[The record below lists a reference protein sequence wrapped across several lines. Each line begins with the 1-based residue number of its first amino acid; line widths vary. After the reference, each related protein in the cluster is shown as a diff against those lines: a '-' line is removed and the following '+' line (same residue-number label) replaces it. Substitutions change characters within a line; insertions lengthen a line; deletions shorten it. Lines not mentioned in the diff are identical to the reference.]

1 VAVIKSGASPA
12 MWLIDETSLAGR
24 VQLFGPNGQP
34 ISSTNKL
41 PVDATANLAGDDSDL
56 DAGAGVDLHDVVAI
70 GLPANG
76 GHVVGGTVTN
86 PLVVNDAASVA
97 ALASIVAK
105 LIAAPATEGKQDAGN
120 TRLDS
125 LATKLD
131 TVATK
136 LDTVAARS
144 QSQVDALSAL
154 TTETGQKLE
163 PADLAALAT
172 AARQDTAIAR
182 LDSSL
187 VTLAAILTGVNRPL
201 DLAVTAVGAAA
212 AAVTL
217 TLPAAGAGLFH
228 HITRLEVG
236 LYSTAARTGAAT
248 PITVTTTNLPGNPA
262 FTFATAAAIG
272 TTDHRQVDFDSPL
285 KAVAANTPTTIVA
298 PAVTGGLWRITASYF
313 AL

>member
-217 TLPAAGAGLFH
+217 TLPAVAGATHYIG
-228 HITRLEVG
+228 RLSLT
-236 LYSTAARTGAAT
+236 LYSTAVRTGAAA
-248 PITVTTTNLPGNPA
+248 PITVTTTNLPGAMA
-262 FTFATAAAIG
+262 FTFGTAGAIG